1 MKRIDVKHLDV
12 VFIGNH
18 NRYGCWVI
26 MQANEKGRALIDAL
40 FPKHRFFWGTPLKNV
55 PADWREHEINVA
67 TADIA
72 AETELRNE
80 FFDMTKNI
88 DGDEIDPDAGARV
101 IANAVSRQGGRAAV
115 VLRNGRVRPMAR
127 AAVARPLSAPH
138 RRQTRP

>member
-1 MKRIDVKHLDV
+1 
-12 VFIGNH
+12 
-18 NRYGCWVI
+18 

-88 DGDEIDPDAGARV
+88 DGDGVDPDAGARV
-101 IANAVSRQGGRAAV
+101 IRIQTSSQLYLFARPFMIASRQR
-115 VLRNGRVRPMAR
+115 
-127 AAVARPLSAPH
+127 
-138 RRQTRP
+138 